1 MYFETRK
8 LALMCV
14 FAALYAVFSL
24 VSLFPIIGALGRF
37 ITLATVL
44 APIVGMLLGPYVGV
58 AAASVGGFV
67 GWAVTQSGAF
77 GFVSFI
83 PGSLSALTAGFLIN
97 GERRVSAVFY
107 LILFL
112 AMAFFPLIGPVWLF
126 PLFMWFQLIG
136 LVVLV
141 SPVSAVA
148 SKSLR
153 ADRIDR
159 LTLGVG
165 VIALVSALAGQV
177 AGTLMFEVFFYPFNP
192 QIESWRTAQWQFLTF
207 VYPVE
212 RIIIAV
218 LATLV
223 GVPLIRA
230 IRSYGFEVGGT
241 QSAITRNSNRANTA
255 EK

>member
-1 MYFETRK
+1 MHFETRK

-37 ITLATVL
+37 ITLAAVL
-44 APIVGMLLGPYVGV
+44 APVIGILLGPYVGV
-58 AAASVGGFV
+58 LATSIGGFV
-67 GWAVTQSGAF
+67 GWIITQSGAF
-77 GFVSFI
+77 SFVSFI
-83 PGSLSALTAGFLIN
+83 PGSFSALIAGLLIN
-97 GERRVSAVFY
+97 GERRVSVILY

-112 AMAFFPLIGPVWLF
+112 PMAFFPLIGPAWLF
-126 PLFMWFQLIG
+126 PLFLWLQLIG
-136 LVVLV
+136 LIISA
-141 SPVSAVA
+141 SPVSTVA

-153 ADRIDR
+153 ANRIDK

-177 AGTLMFEVFFYPFNP
+177 AGTLMFELMIYPFNP
-192 QIESWRTAQWQFLTF
+192 QIDFWRTAQWQPLTF
-207 VYPVE
+207 VYPLE
-212 RIIIAV
+212 RAIIVV

-230 IRSYGFEVGGT
+230 VRRYGFEVGGT
-241 QSAITRNSNRANTA
+241 
-255 EK
+255 

>member
-1 MYFETRK
+1 
-8 LALMCV
+8 MCI

-37 ITLATVL
+37 ITLGAVL
-44 APIVGMLLGPYVGV
+44 APVIGMLLGPYVGV
-58 AAASVGGFV
+58 LATSIGGFV
-67 GWAVTQSGAF
+67 GWTVTQSGAF

-83 PGSLSALTAGFLIN
+83 PGSFSAVTAGLLIN
-97 GERRVSAVFY
+97 GERGVSAVLY
-107 LILFL
+107 LIVFL
-112 AMAFFPLIGPVWLF
+112 SMAFFPLIGPAWLF
-126 PLFMWFQLIG
+126 PLFLWLQLIG
-136 LVVLV
+136 LVISV
-141 SPVSAVA
+141 SPVSTVA

-177 AGTLMFEVFFYPFNP
+177 AGTLMFELMVYPFNP
-192 QIESWRTAQWQFLTF
+192 QIEFWRTAQWQPLAF

-212 RIIIAV
+212 RILIAV

-223 GVPLIRA
+223 GVPLIKAVR
-230 IRSYGFEVGGT
+230 RYGFEVGG
-241 QSAITRNSNRANTA
+241 I
-255 EK
+255 

>member
-1 MYFETRK
+1 
-8 LALMCV
+8 MCI

-37 ITLATVL
+37 ITLGAVL
-44 APIVGMLLGPYVGV
+44 APVIGMLLGPYVGV
-58 AAASVGGFV
+58 LATSIGGFV
-67 GWAVTQSGAF
+67 GWTVTQSGAF

-83 PGSLSALTAGFLIN
+83 PGSFSALTAGLLIN
-97 GERRVSAVFY
+97 GERRVSALLY
-107 LILFL
+107 LIVFL
-112 AMAFFPLIGPVWLF
+112 SMAFFPLIGPVWLF
-126 PLFMWFQLIG
+126 PLFLWFQLIG
-136 LVVLV
+136 LVILV
-141 SPVSAVA
+141 SPLSTVA

-177 AGTLMFEVFFYPFNP
+177 AGTLMFELMVYPVNP
-192 QIESWRTAQWQFLTF
+192 QIEFWRTAQWQPLAF

-212 RIIIAV
+212 RILIAV

-223 GVPLIRA
+223 GVPLIKAVR
-230 IRSYGFEVGGT
+230 RYGFEVGGT
-241 QSAITRNSNRANTA
+241 
-255 EK
+255 